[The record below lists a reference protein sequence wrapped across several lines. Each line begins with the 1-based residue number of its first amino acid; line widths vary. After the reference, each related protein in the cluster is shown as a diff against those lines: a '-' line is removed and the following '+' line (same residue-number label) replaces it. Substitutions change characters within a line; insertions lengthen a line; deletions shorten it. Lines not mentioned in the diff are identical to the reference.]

1 VALTL
6 EDSARLA
13 GGHCWLERRLFE
25 VLGGW
30 VESTPQPVA
39 KLLLDRHSG
48 HGAWRAEQWWDRLP
62 VLADVDRES
71 LVEADPAS
79 LAEVLRRMAVAPD
92 TVGRL
97 AGAYR
102 FALPRLWNRYARHL
116 ALTIPT
122 SDSSTIRTLGMA
134 MADVEADW
142 REGEVVLQDMLGEA
156 GLVRGAAD
164 TVAGLETGLL

>member
-13 GGHCWLERRLFE
+13 GGHCWVERRLFE

-30 VESTPQPVA
+30 VDSTPEPAV
-39 KLLLDRHSG
+39 KLMFDRHSG
-48 HGAWRAEQWWDRLP
+48 HHAWRAGQWWDRLP
-62 VLADVDRES
+62 VLADVDRTA
-71 LVEADPAS
+71 LLAADPAA
-79 LAEVLRRMAVAPD
+79 LAEVVRNLAAAPP

-102 FALPRLWNRYARHL
+102 FALPRLWNGYARHL
-116 ALTIPT
+116 ALTSPT
-122 SDSSTIRTLGMA
+122 SDGAAMRTLRMA

-142 REGEVVLQDMLGEA
+142 REGEVLLQDLLCQPH
-156 GLVRGAAD
+156 LVRVAAD
-164 TVAGLETGLL
+164 TVAELETGWL